1 MTATVA
7 PPPAKVPE
15 PKAPR
20 RPSRV
25 AELLRNLMT
34 PWTLIVIGCSVVVIY
49 LTVIPLWFLFQG
61 TFAGENGPTLDGF
74 RRALGTGSDMWGML
88 GNTLV
93 FGVTSTI
100 FSIAIATP
108 LAYVLVRTDAPFK
121 PLFFAAS
128 LIPLII
134 PGVLY
139 TPAWIFLAD
148 RDIGVLN
155 QLIFEPIFGE
165 ALLNVYG
172 MPGMIWVHGLHNSP
186 IAFLFMVAG
195 FRAMDPSLE
204 ESALVSGASRLR
216 IMKRITVPLMRP
228 ALVASGLLLVVQG
241 IESFEVPA
249 LLGLQNGVYVL
260 TSRIYLA
267 THQYPID
274 YAAAGALALI
284 LLGIAALAAAFSAWL
299 VRDARHYQT
308 ITGKAFRPRP
318 IELGRARKWV
328 GTGIIGYFIIAAVLP
343 LLVLVYA
350 SLLSYYRPPS
360 MDVFSTMSLDAF
372 REVLAMSTVESAV
385 KNTLILGIA
394 TATIVMALCA
404 IVAWG
409 VARTKVPGRNGLDI
423 LTLTPLVIPGLVLGL
438 ALLFVYLRV
447 PLPIYGTL
455 WIMLISFI
463 TQHLPYGMRFS
474 MAAVGQVG
482 QELEESALVSGAS
495 RAQTFR
501 RILMPLMSAG
511 LFAGWVYIL
520 IHTLRSLST
529 IILLYSPGRETISVL
544 IFSAVQNGDY
554 TVVAAI
560 GVLLMLLLLVLV
572 AGAYKVGV
580 KYGLAKDE

>member
-1 MTATVA
+1 V
-7 PPPAKVPE
+7 
-15 PKAPR
+15 
-20 RPSRV
+20 
-25 AELLRNLMT
+25 RNLVR
-34 PWTLIVIGCSVVVIY
+34 PWTLIVLVSTIIIVY
-49 LTVIPLWFLFQG
+49 LAIVPLWFLIQG
-61 TFAGENGPTLDGF
+61 TFAGVTGPTLDGF
-74 RRALGTGSDMWGML
+74 RRAFGAGSDVWGML

-93 FGVTSTI
+93 FGVLATL

-148 RDIGVLN
+148 GNIGVLN
-155 QLIFEPIFGE
+155 SLIFQPIFGHSV
-165 ALLNVYG
+165 LSVYG
-172 MPGMIWVHGLHNSP
+172 LPGMVWVHGLHNSP

-204 ESALVSGASRLR
+204 ESALISGASRFQVLR
-216 IMKRITVPLMRP
+216 RVTVPLMRP
-228 ALVASGLLLVVQG
+228 ALVASGLLLIVQAV
-241 IESFEVPA
+241 ESFEVPA
-249 LLGLQNGVYVL
+249 LLGLQNGIYVL

-274 YAAAGALALI
+274 YAATGALAMV
-284 LLGIAALAAAFSAWL
+284 LLALAAIAALVSAWL
-299 VRDARHYQT
+299 VRKTRDYQT

-328 GTGIIGYFIIAAVLP
+328 GAGIIVYFIIAAVLP
-343 LLVLVYA
+343 LVVLIYA
-350 SLLSYYRPPS
+350 SFLKYYRPPS
-360 MDVFSTMSLDAF
+360 IEAFKSMSLDSF
-372 REVLAMSTVESAV
+372 REVLGMAAVGSAV
-385 KNTLILGIA
+385 RNTLILGVL
-394 TATIVMALCA
+394 TATLVMALCA
-404 IVAWG
+404 VVAWG
-409 VARTKVPGRNGLDI
+409 VARTKVPGRRLLDV

-455 WIMLISFI
+455 WIMLISFC

-495 RAQTFR
+495 RAQAFR
-501 RILMPLMSAG
+501 RILAPLMSAG

-560 GVLLMLLLLVLV
+560 GVLLMLILLVLV
-572 AGAYKVGV
+572 AGAYKIGL
-580 KYGLAKDE
+580 KYGLSKDE